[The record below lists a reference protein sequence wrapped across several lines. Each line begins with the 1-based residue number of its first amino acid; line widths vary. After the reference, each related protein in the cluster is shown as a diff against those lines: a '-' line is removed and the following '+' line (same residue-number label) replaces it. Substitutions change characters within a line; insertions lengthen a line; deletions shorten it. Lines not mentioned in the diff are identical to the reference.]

1 MKTIRKL
8 LLVLCVCV
16 LLAAIPTVPAQA
28 ADDMT
33 PTVTISYHNLVFG
46 NQVYILYA
54 VDVTN
59 TDEQVEPFM
68 EFKRSATDA
77 FGSPVRSTAY
87 RTLGNGDEKS
97 YYVFAY
103 TKLTA
108 KEMADV
114 VYARAGVTVG
124 NETYYSEEDDFSI
137 CEYAAYQLGVMPGHT
152 GTTNDKLKEMLIS
165 MLDYGTKAQHY
176 FSYRTD
182 RLANDFY
189 LTFGSDADEK
199 TASPGLTYAQNGDG
213 TVTVTGYE
221 GDAVDVVIAPK
232 DPSGAKVTAIAA
244 NAFTE
249 TETKIQSVYIAGS
262 VQTIGESAFLR
273 LKSLTSV
280 TIAEGVKEIGAK
292 VFESCSA
299 LKEVRLPASIEKMGS
314 GSFPANE
321 DLVLYYNGTQE
332 QMKTLIANSASW
344 SNGDKIT
351 IILSDNREYD
361 GSYN

>member
-8 LLVLCVCV
+8 LFVLCACV
-16 LLAAIPTVPAQA
+16 LLAAVPAVPAQA
-28 ADDMT
+28 ADDT
-33 PTVTISYHNLVFG
+33 APAVTISYHNLVFG

-68 EFKRSATDA
+68 EFRRSATGA
-77 FGSPVRSTAY
+77 FESAVRPIAY

-124 NETYYSEEDDFSI
+124 SETYYSEEDDFSI
-137 CEYAAYQLGVMPGHT
+137 CEYAAYQLGVMQEHV

-176 FSYRTD
+176 FGYRTD
-182 RLANDFY
+182 CLANNFY
-189 LTFGSDADEK
+189 LTFGHTEEEK
-199 TASPGLTYAQNGDG
+199 VATPGLTYGQNGDG

-221 GDAVDVVIAPK
+221 GNAVDVVIAPK

-244 NAFTE
+244 NAFSETE
-249 TETKIQSVYIAGS
+249 TEIQSVYIAGS
-262 VQTIGESAFLR
+262 VQTIGEGAFGRLR
-273 LKSLTSV
+273 SLTSV
-280 TIAEGVKEIGAK
+280 TIEDGVKEIGSKA
-292 VFESCSA
+292 FESCSA

-314 GSFPANE
+314 GSFTQNDE
-321 DLVLYYNGTQE
+321 LVIYYNGTQAQLE
-332 QMKTLIANSASW
+332 TLIANSANW
-344 SNGDKIT
+344 SNGDRIT

-361 GSYN
+361 GGYN